1 MILTILNILNKF
13 QYKTKNMITETKRIE
28 NEHYLGIINNLQHLL
43 LKELNPQE
51 LIENNRYGLS
61 DKDQQIIRE
70 KIMDCVKN
78 ISL

>member
-1 MILTILNILNKF
+1 
-13 QYKTKNMITETKRIE
+13 MITETKRIE

>member
-1 MILTILNILNKF
+1 MRLTILNILNKF

-28 NEHYLGIINNLQHLL
+28 NEHYLGIINDLQHLL